1 MRLLAFRSEAERR
14 PVTQRLMASLCADR
28 RRSAALGI
36 FLGLACHVGV
46 HAQASAAAVQ
56 LSVADYRAYL
66 PQSHSVRLALQEFA
80 GAVARTSQG
89 QMQVEVLPGTIAGN
103 PREQID
109 ALRQGQP
116 GAPQLMLLAAT
127 GLSELEKQ
135 LEIFDLPYAVRDE
148 AQVESIVEGAQGQAL
163 LASLQAHGLVG
174 LAWMENGFRQVS
186 TAGAQLEQAADFK
199 GLKIRTLP
207 ALASQQAFAA
217 WGAQPVAL
225 AAAQVH
231 SALRAGSVQAQEGFV
246 TQLVQSRLHEVQKHL
261 WLTNHSYGAQ
271 ALVVRADVWQAL
283 NAAQK
288 NVLSEAARAAAR
300 TQRLRS
306 RAEVRDALEILAS
319 QGMQIHAVSRAT
331 VDALAVRT
339 RHLRP
344 QDNARLA
351 ADAALVSHPDRP
363 VRADQPLLEPQCLVL
378 APGADAP
385 AFFPRLLNPTRS

>member
-1 MRLLAFRSEAERR
+1 MRMLAFRSAAQRR
-14 PVTQRLMASLCADR
+14 PVTQRLMAALFADR

-36 FLGLACHVGV
+36 FLGLACHFGV
-46 HAQASAAAVQ
+46 HAQPSAPAVQ

-66 PQSHSVRLALQEFA
+66 PPSHSVRQALQAFA
-80 GAVARTSQG
+80 DAVGRTSQG
-89 QMQVEVLPGTIAGN
+89 QMQVAVLPGTIAGT
-103 PREQID
+103 PQQQIE

-116 GAPQLMLLAAT
+116 GVPQLMVLAAT
-127 GLSELEKQ
+127 GLSELEKP

-148 AQVESIVEGAQGQAL
+148 AQVEAIVEGAQGQAL
-163 LASLQAHGLVG
+163 LASLQGHGLVG

-186 TAGAQLEQAADFK
+186 TSGAQLATAADFK

-207 ALASQQAFAA
+207 APASQQAFAA
-217 WGAQPVAL
+217 WGAQPVAM

-231 SALRAGSVQAQEGFV
+231 AALRSGSVQAQEGFV
-246 TQLVQSRLHEVQKHL
+246 TQLVQSRLHEVQQHL

-283 NAAQK
+283 DASQK
-288 NVLSEAARAAAR
+288 AWLSEAARDAAR

-306 RAEVRDALEILAS
+306 RTEVREALELLAS

-331 VDALAVRT
+331 VDALADRT

-351 ADAALVSHPDRP
+351 ADMSLVSHRP
-363 VRADQPLLEPQCLVL
+363 LRMRADQPRLDPQCPVS
-378 APGADAP
+378 AP
-385 AFFPRLLNPTRS
+385 RC